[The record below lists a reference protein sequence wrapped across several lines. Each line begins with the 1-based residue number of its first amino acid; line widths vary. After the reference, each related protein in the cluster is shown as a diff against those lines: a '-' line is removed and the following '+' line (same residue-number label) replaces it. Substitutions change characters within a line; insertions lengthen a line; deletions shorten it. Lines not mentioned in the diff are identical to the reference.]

1 MKAYYQNIEF
11 WDLLTLPFYFLL
23 AYFLLYLLSKSLLLP
38 DKKYLKLHF
47 LAVLLFYLI
56 IGLIDFQFKL
66 IPYFPDTALFTRI
79 LETGITPDNQ
89 SIGVKIGYKFLAIPI
104 YLLSLKSIFNYFL
117 FNILFFQAGL
127 IFIAASFNQIYPSKD
142 VRGQRIF
149 LILMTF
155 MPSIIIYSFTP
166 LRESYFALALGLF
179 FYGLTKARLLNLFLV
194 LGIVLAAMLRIQLV
208 LYFFIVILAKYFFE
222 LNWKT
227 TTKVVIAIFI
237 LPLGFLM
244 LNFISNYLL
253 KIQISPESL
262 SLFRNIQRINYFE
275 SGVTYPEVEWNSWL
289 DLLLAFPGLF
299 FQFLLAPFPVLI
311 FIPFWTKLAYFA
323 DGLFLL
329 FVLFLFL
336 ISLKGVKKHY
346 LWITFIV
353 IYLAMSSFFEF
364 HLLGAV
370 RHRFPATILLTV
382 LVSRGLVQY
391 LPKLNWFFKY

>member
-1 MKAYYQNIEF
+1 MKAYYENIEF
-11 WDLLTLPFYFLL
+11 WDLLSLPFYFLL
-23 AYFLLYLLSKSLLLP
+23 AYFLLYFLAKSILLP
-38 DKKYLKLHF
+38 DKNYLKLHF

-89 SIGVKIGYKFLAIPI
+89 SIGVKIGYKYLAIPI
-104 YLLSLKSIFNYFL
+104 HIISLKSIFNYFL

-127 IFIAASFNQIYPSKD
+127 IFIAGSFKQLHPTEE
-142 VRGQRIF
+142 VWGQRIF

-155 MPSIIIYSFTP
+155 MPTIIIYSFTP

-179 FYGLTKARLLNLFLV
+179 FYGLTKPRLLNVFLI
-194 LGIVLAAMLRIQLV
+194 LGFVLAAMLRIQLV
-208 LYFFIVILAKYFFE
+208 LYFFIVILTMYFFE
-222 LNWKT
+222 MRWKSS
-227 TTKVVIAIFI
+227 TKIVISI
-237 LPLGFLM
+237 LIVPLGFLA
-244 LNFISNYLL
+244 LNLISEYLL
-253 KIQISPESL
+253 KIKISPESL
-262 SLFRNIQRINYFE
+262 SLFRNIQRVNYFE
-275 SGVTYPEVEWNSWL
+275 SGVTYPEVEWNSWF
-289 DLLLAFPGLF
+289 DLALAFPGLF

-329 FVLFLFL
+329 FVLFLFF
-336 ISLKGVKKHY
+336 ISLKEVKKYY

-364 HLLGAV
+364 HMLGAV

-382 LVSRGLVQY
+382 LVSRGLVHY
-391 LPKLNWFFKY
+391 LPTLKWFFKY